1 VAENVGFVPATWNPT
16 AEELLEDATGSNPSY
31 TVAELKAEVESG
43 RAHLFAVIDR
53 QPDKDSLLGFVVMWI
68 EAFGGGREMVLQAG
82 AALLQ
87 KTEST
92 LAYVQPAFARL
103 AKENRCTSIRVHVE
117 RRALIRKF
125 KSLGWDQAEVVMR
138 REV

>member
-1 VAENVGFVPATWNPT
+1 LAENVGFVTAPWNRT

-31 TVAELKAEVESG
+31 TVAELRAEVESG
-43 RAHLFAVIDR
+43 RAHLFSVIDR
-53 QPDKDSLLGFVVMWI
+53 QSEQDVLLGFMVMWI

-92 LAYVQPAFARL
+92 LKYIQPALERL
-103 AKENRCTSIRVHVE
+103 ARKNDCSSMRVHVE
-117 RRALIRKF
+117 RGALARKF
-125 KSLGWDQAEVVMR
+125 KSLGWDQSEIVMR